1 MLDSIIRFSIRNKLI
16 IGLFTFA
23 LVIWGGYSLSRLP
36 IDALPDITNN
46 QVQVITRSP
55 SLAAQEIKRLVTFPI
70 EQTMATI
77 PDIVE
82 IRSFSRFGL
91 STVTLVFK
99 ESTDVYWARQQ
110 ISERLPEVRNQIP
123 AGTGEPSI
131 GPVSTGLGEIYQYVI
146 YAKPGYE
153 KRYSPTD
160 LRSLQDWVV
169 RRQLLG
175 TPGVADVSSF
185 GGLLKQYEIA
195 IDPDRL
201 RSYGLSIGDLFAA
214 LSRNNQNTGGAY
226 IDKKPSSYFI
236 RTEGLVTNLDD
247 IGRIVVRRT
256 AGGAPVLIQDVATV
270 QFGSAVRYGALTRD
284 GEGEAVGALVLM
296 LKGENANQ
304 VIGRV
309 KTRIDQIR
317 RTLPEGVDI
326 HAFLD
331 RSELVGR
338 AIGTVTRNLIEGAL
352 IVIFVLIL
360 FLGNLRAG
368 LIVASVIPLAM
379 LFAVSLMYLFGVSG
393 NLMSLGAIDFGLIV
407 DGAVIIVEASLH
419 HLGVVKRIRS
429 SQGGVRL
436 TPGQM
441 DEEVYESASRI
452 RTSAAFGEFI
462 ILIVYLP
469 ILALVGVEGKMFG
482 PMAQVVAFAI
492 AGAFI
497 LSLTYVP
504 MMSALF
510 LSRSLVDKPTF
521 SDRMIAAFHRA
532 YEPLLHGAM
541 RRKTLVL
548 GVSVALLAGAV
559 GLFMTLGGEFIP
571 ELNEG
576 DFAVEMRVRT
586 GSSLSQTI
594 EKSMQ
599 ASRLLRKQ
607 FPDVREVIAKIGSSE
622 IPTDPMPIEAG
633 DLIVVLKP
641 QDEWTSADNI
651 DDLAE
656 KMAKALE
663 VIPGVEFGFQQPIQM
678 RFNEL
683 ISGAKQ
689 DVAVKIFGEDLSE
702 LTRLSGQINALVGQV
717 KGATDQYV
725 EQVAGLPQIV
735 VQVDREALARY
746 GLSVEEVNQTVS
758 AAFAG
763 QRAGVVYEGER
774 RYDLTVRL
782 AQNQRNSIEDVRA
795 LTVSVPDG
803 RNRYGEP
810 ARSGVPASPAVPLS
824 QVATV
829 ELRPGPNQIQREDA
843 KRRLQ
848 VGFNV
853 RGRDVESVVREL
865 QEKIDGQIKFP
876 PGYYV
881 TYGGQFENLID
892 ARERLSIAVPVALIL
907 IFLLLYLTFGSIRQS
922 LLIFS
927 AIPLAA
933 IGGILALWLRGMPF
947 SISAG
952 VGFIALFGVAVLNGI
967 VLIGEFNRL
976 RQSGETDLLKVIF
989 EGTAIRLR
997 PVLMTATVASLGFL
1011 PMALS
1016 NSAGAEVQ
1024 KPLATVVIGGL
1035 ITATLLTLF
1044 VLPILYVLIE
1054 QRFGE
1059 KTDQPEPEMSSE
1071 SAGLANWLLIGLIGL
1086 GSLWSPAVKAQVTA
1100 QPGIARPDVARPSAT
1115 GGMSLEQALEQATAN
1130 NPLLRVSQL
1139 STSYQQAL
1147 RGTAGDVGKTDV
1159 GVTLGQYNS
1168 RYFDQSLT
1176 VGQRLPNPAVV
1187 RGLRSLADARTAGAE
1202 AEGRLTRADLARQV
1216 KATYHQLWY
1225 VQSLA
1230 GVLRSQDSLYS
1241 AIARGAEVRRR
1252 TGEGTLLEQ
1261 TAADVQRR
1269 QAQTAL
1275 SQNALDSQILARQL
1289 QTLLASSAPPVI
1301 PDTVLTERTLPV
1313 IDSSL
1318 LAQNPEL
1325 VLLGGQIEIARRET
1339 EVEAARLKPDFTL
1352 SLTNQSLQGFQTQA
1366 NGAGER
1372 FYGMGNRFTYGQVGV
1387 SIPVFARPLKA
1398 RVEAARIGQQRTEA
1412 QRTTRQRAL
1421 AGEVATT
1428 VQLYQKNRQALAYY
1442 RESALPQAALIREQ
1456 VTKSYRAGEI
1466 SYVELLQNLRTV
1478 SEIQTGYLAALNE
1491 INQTLINLDFLLG
1504 RTD

>member
-1 MLDSIIRFSIRNKLI
+1 MLDSIIRYSIQNKLI
-16 IGLFTFA
+16 IGLFTLA

-46 QVQVITRSP
+46 QVLVVTRSP
-55 SLAAQEIKRLVTFPI
+55 ALSAQEIERLVTFPV

-77 PDIVE
+77 PEIIE

-91 STVTLVFK
+91 SVVTIVF
-99 ESTDVYWARQQ
+99 TDKTDIYWARQQ
-110 ISERLPEVRNQIP
+110 ISERLADVRSQIP

-146 YAKPGYE
+146 DAKPGYE
-153 KRYSPTD
+153 QRYSPTE
-160 LRSLQDWVV
+160 LRSIQDWVV

-175 TPGVADVSSF
+175 TPGVADVSSY

-201 RSYGLSIGDLFAA
+201 RSYGLSIGDLFTA

-226 IDKKPSSYFI
+226 IDKKPNAYFI

-247 IGRIVVRRT
+247 IGRIVIRRT
-256 AGGAPVLIQDVATV
+256 TGQTPVLIRDVATV
-270 QFGSAVRYGALTRD
+270 QFGSAVRYGAMTRN
-284 GEGEAVGALVLM
+284 GEGEAVGGLILM

-317 RTLPEGVDI
+317 RNLPEGVDI

-338 AIGTVTRNLIEGAL
+338 AIGTVTKNLIEGAL

-368 LIVASVIPLAM
+368 LVVASVIPLAM
-379 LFAVSLMYLFGVSG
+379 LFAVSMMNLFGVSG

-407 DGAVIIVEASLH
+407 DGAVIIVEATLH
-419 HLGVVKRIRS
+419 HLGLVKLA
-429 SQGGVRL
+429 RL
-436 TPGQM
+436 TQQEM
-441 DEEVYESASRI
+441 DEEVYASASRI
-452 RTSAAFGEFI
+452 RTSAAFGELI

-469 ILALVGVEGKMFG
+469 ILALVGIEGKMFG

-492 AGAFI
+492 AGAFV

-510 LSRSLVDKPTF
+510 LSKNTTHKPTI
-521 SDRMIAAFHRA
+521 SDRMMAFFHRG
-532 YEPLLHGAM
+532 YEPLLRGAM
-541 RRKTLVL
+541 RRKALVL
-548 GVSVALLAGAV
+548 GVSLALLAGSV
-559 GLFMTLGGEFIP
+559 WLFTTLGGEFIP

-576 DFAVEMRVRT
+576 DFAVETRVRT
-586 GSSLSQTI
+586 GSSLTQTI
-594 EKSMQ
+594 DKSMQ

-607 FPDVREVIAKIGSSE
+607 FPEVREVIGKIGAAE
-622 IPTDPMPIEAG
+622 IPTDPMPIEAC
-633 DLIVVLKP
+633 DLIIILKP
-641 QDEWTSADNI
+641 QDQWTSAGSMDE
-651 DDLAE
+651 LAT
-656 KMAKALE
+656 KMAEALE

-689 DVAVKIFGEDLSE
+689 DVAVKIFGEDLAE
-702 LTRLSGQINALVGQV
+702 LTRLAGQINGLVGSV
-717 KGATDQYV
+717 SGATDQYV
-725 EQVAGLPQIV
+725 EQVSGLPQIV
-735 VQVDREALARY
+735 VQADREALARY
-746 GLSVEEVNQTVS
+746 GLSVDEVNQTIS

-763 QRAGVVYEGER
+763 QSAGLVYEGER

-782 AQNQRNSIEDVRA
+782 AQNQRSSIEDVRA
-795 LTVSVPDG
+795 LTIPVPDG
-803 RNRYGEP
+803 RN
-810 ARSGVPASPAVPLS
+810 AASPAVPLS
-824 QVATV
+824 QLASV
-829 ELRPGPNQIQREDA
+829 ELRSGPNQIQREDA
-843 KRRLQ
+843 KRRLT

-853 RGRDVESVVREL
+853 RDRDVESVVREL
-865 QEKIDGQIKFP
+865 EEKINTQIKFP

-892 ARERLSIAVPVALIL
+892 ARERLSIAVPVALAL
-907 IFLLLYLTFGSIRQS
+907 IFLLLFITFGSVRQS

-933 IGGILALWLRGMPF
+933 IGGVLALWLRDMPF

-952 VGFIALFGVAVLNGI
+952 IGFIALFGVSVLNGI

-976 RQSGETDLLKVIF
+976 RQAGKTNLVEVIF
-989 EGTAIRLR
+989 EGTAVRLR

-1044 VLPILYVLIE
+1044 VLPLLYVLIE
-1054 QRFGE
+1054 RRFGNGFG
-1059 KTDQPEPEMSSE
+1059 QPNPESKREPTS
-1071 SAGLANWLLIGLIGL
+1071 LPVTNWLLIGLLGL
-1086 GSLWSPAVKAQVTA
+1086 GSWWTTSVQAQVTA
-1100 QPGIARPDVARPSAT
+1100 QPVVAQLGN
-1115 GGMSLEQALEQATAN
+1115 GGAISLSQALSQAASN

-1139 STSYQQAL
+1139 TVGYQQAL
-1147 RGTAGDVGKTDV
+1147 RGTVGDVGKTDIAT
-1159 GVTLGQYNS
+1159 TLGQYNS
-1168 RYFDQSLT
+1168 RYFDQSFT
-1176 VGQRLPNPAVV
+1176 VGQRLPNPTLV

-1202 AEGRLTRADLARQV
+1202 AEGRLTRTDLARQV
-1216 KATYHQLWY
+1216 KATYYQLWY
-1225 VQSLA
+1225 VQSLN
-1230 GVLRSQDSLYS
+1230 GFLRSQDSLYA

-1261 TAADVQRR
+1261 TAAEVQRQ

-1275 SQNALDSQILARQL
+1275 SQNALDAQILARQL
-1289 QTLLASSAPPVI
+1289 QTLLASSLPPTI
-1301 PDTVLTERTLPV
+1301 PDTLLTERTLPV
-1313 IDSSL
+1313 IDSSG
-1318 LAQNPEL
+1318 LAQSPEL
-1325 VLLGGQIEIARRET
+1325 ALLGEQIEIARRET
-1339 EVEAARLKPDFTL
+1339 DLETARLKPDFVV
-1352 SLTNQSLQGFQTQA
+1352 SLTNQSLRGFQTLP
-1366 NGAGER
+1366 NGAEER
-1372 FYGMGNRFTYGQVGV
+1372 FYGFGNRFTYGQVGV
-1387 SIPVFARPLKA
+1387 SIPVFAKPLRA
-1398 RVEAARIGQQRTEA
+1398 RVTAARLGQDRAEA
-1412 QRTTRQRAL
+1412 QRTARQRTL
-1421 AGEVATT
+1421 AGDVATT
-1428 VQLYQKNRQALAYY
+1428 LQTYQKNRQALVYY

-1456 VTKSYRAGEI
+1456 ATKSYRAGEI
-1466 SYVELLQNLRTV
+1466 GYVELLQNLRTV
-1478 SEIQTGYLAALNE
+1478 GEIQTGYLAALNDL
-1491 INQTLINLDFLLG
+1491 NQTLINLDFLLG

>member
-16 IGLFTFA
+16 ISLLTLA

-55 SLAAQEIKRLVTFPI
+55 SLAAQEIERLVTFPV

-77 PDIVE
+77 PNIVE

-91 STVTLVFK
+91 SVVTLVFK
-99 ESTDVYWARQQ
+99 DEIDVYWARQQ
-110 ISERLPEVRNQIP
+110 VSERLADVRGQIP

-146 YAKPGYE
+146 YAKPGFE
-153 KRYSPTD
+153 KRYSPTE

-195 IDPDRL
+195 VDPDRL
-201 RSYGLSIGDLFAA
+201 RSYGLSIGDLFTA

-226 IDKKPSSYFI
+226 IDKKPNAYFI

-247 IGRIVVRRT
+247 IGRIVIRRT
-256 AGGAPVLIQDVATV
+256 ATNTPVLIRDVAQV
-270 QFGSAVRYGALTRD
+270 QFGSAVRYGALTRNS
-284 GEGEAVGALVLM
+284 EGEAVGALVLM

-317 RTLPEGVDI
+317 RTLPKGVDI

-338 AIGTVTRNLIEGAL
+338 AIGTVTKNLIEGAL

-368 LIVASVIPLAM
+368 LIVASIIPLAM
-379 LFAVSLMYLFGVSG
+379 LFAVSMMNLFGVSG

-419 HLGVVKRIRS
+419 HLGLSKLSRP
-429 SQGGVRL
+429 GDARL
-436 TPGQM
+436 TQEQM

-452 RTSAAFGEFI
+452 RTAAAFGEII

-469 ILALVGVEGKMFG
+469 ILALVGIEGKMFG

-510 LSRSLVDKPTF
+510 LSKTITHKPTI
-521 SDRMIAAFHRA
+521 SDRMMATFQRA
-532 YEPLLHGAM
+532 YEPLLRGAVSH
-541 RRKTLVL
+541 KTLVL
-548 GVSVALLAGAV
+548 GVSALVLGGAV
-559 GLFMTLGGEFIP
+559 WLFTTLGGEFIP
-571 ELNEG
+571 QLNEG
-576 DFAVEMRVRT
+576 NFAVEMRVRT

-594 EKSMQ
+594 DKSLQ

-607 FPDVREVIAKIGSSE
+607 FPEVREIIGKIGAGE

-633 DLIVVLKP
+633 DLMIILKP
-641 QDEWTSADNI
+641 QDEWSSATSMDE
-651 DDLAE
+651 LAT
-656 KMAKALE
+656 KMAETLKA
-663 VIPGVEFGFQQPIQM
+663 IPGVEFGFQQPIQM

-689 DVAVKIFGEDLSE
+689 DVAVKIFGEDLAE
-702 LTRLSGQINALVGQV
+702 LSRLSGQINALVGSV
-717 KGATDQYV
+717 AGTTDFYV
-725 EQVAGLPQIV
+725 EPVSGLPQIV

-746 GLSVEEVNQTVS
+746 GLSVDEVNQTIS

-763 QRAGVVYEGER
+763 QNAGLVYEGER

-782 AQNQRNSIEDVRA
+782 AQNQRSSIEDVRA
-795 LTVSVPDG
+795 LTIPVPDG
-803 RNRYGEP
+803 H
-810 ARSGVPASPAVPLS
+810 AVPLS
-824 QVATV
+824 QVASV
-829 ELRPGPNQIQREDA
+829 DLRPGPNQIQREDA
-843 KRRLQ
+843 KRRLT

-853 RGRDVESVVREL
+853 RDRDVESVVLEL
-865 QEKIDGQIKFP
+865 QQKINSRIKFP
-876 PGYYV
+876 PGYFV

-892 ARERLSIAVPVALIL
+892 ARERLSIAVPVALLLIL
-907 IFLLLYLTFGSIRQS
+907 GLLVLTFGSIRQA
-922 LLIFS
+922 LLICS

-933 IGGILALWLRGMPF
+933 IGGVLALWLRDMPF

-967 VLIGEFNRL
+967 VLIAEFNRL
-976 RQSGETDLLKVIF
+976 RLAGETDLIRVIF
-989 EGTAIRLR
+989 EGTAVRLR

-1016 NSAGAEVQ
+1016 SSAGAEVQ

-1044 VLPILYVLIE
+1044 LLPVLYVLIE
-1054 QRFGE
+1054 RRFG
-1059 KTDQPEPEMSSE
+1059 KKFGQLKSQAKPEPV
-1071 SAGLANWLLIGLIGL
+1071 SAPVANWLLMGLVGL
-1086 GSLWSPAVKAQVTA
+1086 GNLWSSSVQAQVTA
-1100 QPGIARPDVARPSAT
+1100 QSSVAQVGQ
-1115 GGMSLEQALEQATAN
+1115 GGLSLSQALSQASSN
-1130 NPLLRVSQL
+1130 NPLLQVSQL
-1139 STSYQQAL
+1139 NVGYQQSL
-1147 RGTAGDVGKTDV
+1147 RGTAGDVGKTDIA
-1159 GVTLGQYNS
+1159 TTIGQYNS
-1168 RYFDQSLT
+1168 RYLDQSFT
-1176 VGQRLPNPAVV
+1176 VGQRLPNPALV

-1202 AEGRLTRADLARQV
+1202 AEGRLTRADVARQV
-1216 KATYHQLWY
+1216 KATYYQLWY

-1230 GVLRSQDSLYS
+1230 GFLRSQDSLYA
-1241 AIARGAEVRRR
+1241 AIARGAQVRRR

-1261 TAADVQRR
+1261 TAAEVQAR

-1275 SQNALDSQILARQL
+1275 GQNALDAQILARQL
-1289 QTLLASSAPPVI
+1289 QTLLASPVPPTI
-1301 PDTVLTERTLPV
+1301 PDTLLTERDLPV

-1318 LAQNPEL
+1318 LTQSPEL
-1325 VLLGGQIEIARRET
+1325 ALLNGQIEITRREADL
-1339 EVEAARLKPDFTL
+1339 EAARLKPDFVL
-1352 SLTNQSLQGFQTQA
+1352 SLTNQSLRGVQTLP
-1366 NGAGER
+1366 NGEGAR
-1372 FYGMGNRFTYGQVGV
+1372 FYTFGNRFTYGQVGMA
-1387 SIPVFARPLKA
+1387 IPVFVKPLRA
-1398 RVEAARIGQQRTEA
+1398 RVAAARIGQERAEA
-1412 QRTTRQRAL
+1412 QRTTRQRTL
-1421 AGEVATT
+1421 QGEVATT
-1428 VQLYQKNRQALAYY
+1428 IQSYQKNRQALAYY
-1442 RESALPQAALIREQ
+1442 RESALPQATLIREQ

-1478 SEIQTGYLAALNE
+1478 SEIQTGYLAALNDL
-1491 INQTLINLDFLLG
+1491 NQTLINLDFLLG

>member
-1 MLDSIIRFSIRNKLI
+1 MLDRIIRFSIQNKLI
-16 IGLFTFA
+16 IGLFTLA
-23 LVIWGGYSLSRLP
+23 LVVWGGYSLSRLP

-55 SLAAQEIKRLVTFPI
+55 ALAAQEIERLVTFPI

-77 PDIVE
+77 PEIVE

-91 STVTLVFK
+91 SVVTIVFK
-99 ESTDVYWARQQ
+99 DDTDLYWARQQ
-110 ISERLPEVRNQIP
+110 ISERLVDARSQIP
-123 AGTGEPSI
+123 AGTGEPTI

-146 YAKPGYE
+146 YAKPGFE
-153 KRYSPTD
+153 NRYSPTE
-160 LRSLQDWVV
+160 LRSIQDWVV

-201 RSYGLSIGDLFAA
+201 RSYGLSIADLFTA

-226 IDKKPSSYFI
+226 IDKKPNAYFI

-256 AGGAPVLIQDVATV
+256 AGRTPILIRDVATV
-270 QFGSAVRYGALTRD
+270 QFGSAVRYGALTRN

-296 LKGENANQ
+296 LKGENANI

-309 KTRIDQIR
+309 KTRIEQIR
-317 RTLPEGVDI
+317 RTLPEGIDI

-338 AIGTVTRNLIEGAL
+338 AIGTVTKNLIEGAL

-379 LFAVSLMYLFGVSG
+379 LFAVSMMNFFGVSG

-419 HLGVVKRIRS
+419 HLGLIKLS
-429 SQGGVRL
+429 RL
-436 TPGQM
+436 TQQQM
-441 DEEVYESASRI
+441 DDEVYESASRI
-452 RTSAAFGEFI
+452 RTSAAFGEII

-469 ILALVGVEGKMFG
+469 ILALVGIEGKMFG

-510 LSRSLVDKPTF
+510 LSKNLVHKQTV
-521 SDRMIAAFHRA
+521 SDRMMAFFQRG
-532 YEPLLHGAM
+532 YEPLLRGAM
-541 RRKTLVL
+541 RTKALVL
-548 GVSVALLAGAV
+548 GVSALLLAGAV
-559 GLFMTLGGEFIP
+559 WLFTTLGGEFIP
-571 ELNEG
+571 QLNEG

-594 EKSMQ
+594 DKSLQ
-599 ASRLLRKQ
+599 AGTLLRKQ
-607 FPDVREVIAKIGSSE
+607 FPEVREVIAKIGAGE
-622 IPTDPMPIEAG
+622 IPTDPMPVEAC
-633 DLIVVLKP
+633 DLMVILKP
-641 QDEWTSADNI
+641 QAEWTSAGNMDE
-651 DDLAE
+651 LAT
-656 KMAKALE
+656 KMAEALE
-663 VIPGVEFGFQQPIQM
+663 AIPGVEFGFQQPIQM

-689 DVAVKIFGEDLSE
+689 DVAIKIFGEDLAE
-702 LTRLSGQINALVGQV
+702 LTRLAGQV
-717 KGATDQYV
+717 KGLVGGVSGATDLYV
-725 EQVAGLPQIV
+725 EQVSGLPQIV

-746 GLSVEEVNQTVS
+746 GLSVDEVNQTIS

-763 QRAGVVYEGER
+763 QSAGLVYEGER

-782 AQNQRNSIEDVRA
+782 AQNQRSSIDDVRA
-795 LTVSVPDG
+795 LTIPVADG
-803 RNRYGEP
+803 P
-810 ARSGVPASPAVPLS
+810 PVPLA
-824 QVATV
+824 QVASV
-829 ELRPGPNQIQREDA
+829 DLRPGPNQIQREDA

-853 RGRDVESVVREL
+853 RGRDVESVVLEL
-865 QEKIDGQIKFP
+865 QNKLNRHIKFP

-881 TYGGQFENLID
+881 TYGGQFENLIE
-892 ARERLSIAVPVALIL
+892 ARDRLSIAVPVALTL
-907 IFLLLYLTFGSIRQS
+907 IFLLLFLTFGSVRQS

-933 IGGILALWLRGMPF
+933 IGGVLALWLRDMPF

-976 RQSGETDLLKVIF
+976 RLDGETDLVKVIF
-989 EGTAIRLR
+989 EGTAVRLR

-1044 VLPILYVLIE
+1044 VLPVLYVLIE
-1054 QRFGE
+1054 RRFG
-1059 KTDQPEPEMSSE
+1059 KTFGQPTPEAKPE
-1071 SAGLANWLLIGLIGL
+1071 SVPLANWLLIGLLGL
-1086 GSLWSPAVKAQVTA
+1086 GSLWTTSVSAQVTA
-1100 QPGIARPDVARPSAT
+1100 QPSPVRSNADT
-1115 GGMSLEQALEQATAN
+1115 DLSLAQALQQATTN
-1130 NPLLRVSQL
+1130 NPQLRVSQL
-1139 STSYQQAL
+1139 NVGYQQAL
-1147 RGTAGDVGKTDV
+1147 RSTAGDVGKTDI
-1159 GVTLGQYNS
+1159 GTALGQYNS
-1168 RYFDQSLT
+1168 RYFDQSFT
-1176 VGQRLPNPAVV
+1176 VGQRLPNPALV

-1202 AEGRLTRADLARQV
+1202 ADGRLTRAELARQV
-1216 KATYHQLWY
+1216 KAIYYQLWY

-1230 GVLRSQDSLYS
+1230 GYLRSQDSLFA

-1261 TAADVQRR
+1261 TAAEVQRR

-1275 SQNALDSQILARQL
+1275 SQNALDAQILARQL
-1289 QTLLASSAPPVI
+1289 QTLLASPAPPTLLDE
-1301 PDTVLTERTLPV
+1301 PLSERTLPV

-1325 VLLGGQIEIARRET
+1325 TLLQQLIEVARRET
-1339 EVEAARLKPDFTL
+1339 DVESARLKPDFSV
-1352 SLTNQSLQGFQTQA
+1352 SLTNQTLQGFQTFPD
-1366 NGAGER
+1366 GAGER
-1372 FYGMGNRFTYGQVGV
+1372 FYNFGSRFTFGQVGI
-1387 SIPVFARPLKA
+1387 SIPLFAKPLKA
-1398 RVEAARIGQQRTEA
+1398 RVEAARLGQQRAEA
-1412 QRTTRQRAL
+1412 QRTARQRTL
-1421 AGEVATT
+1421 EGEVATSIQT
-1428 VQLYQKNRQALAYY
+1428 YQKNRQAVTYY

-1456 VTKSYRAGEI
+1456 VTKAYRAGEI
-1466 SYVELLQNLRTV
+1466 GYVELLQNLRTV
-1478 SEIQTGYLAALNE
+1478 SEIQTGYVAALNDL
-1491 INQTLINLDFLLG
+1491 NQTLINLDFLLG
-1504 RTD
+1504 RTDS